1 MLTQP
6 KVNNTLGLWPI
17 NARKKVDAEYCTHL
31 AVNWGRNV
39 EINQGKN
46 YDGEAGQ
53 ARNGV
58 KLSRA
63 SIQTRETQSKAL
75 SSRTHTVHR

>member
-53 ARNGV
+53 ARN
-58 KLSRA
+58 
-63 SIQTRETQSKAL
+63 
-75 SSRTHTVHR
+75 